1 MTEKT
6 VIDKRTNEQ
15 RTLITWN
22 VTYHIQ
28 TLLTYTINYE
38 YFNLCLERS
47 DAHKNNT
54 GKKKIFLRSY
64 PIMADPRGRTAQG
77 VGLRL
82 PAF

>member
-38 YFNLCLERS
+38 YFNLCLEKS
-47 DAHKNNT
+47 DAH
-54 GKKKIFLRSY
+54 
-64 PIMADPRGRTAQG
+64 
-77 VGLRL
+77 
-82 PAF
+82 